1 MSGNGAASMRE
12 GDRRVQKTR
21 AALRAAFG
29 DLLLT
34 RPYADFGP
42 AEIAERADVGR
53 STFYEHFQGKDDL
66 LVQSTLPILE
76 PLAASCGGPDLGVER
91 RLVAL
96 LDHTWENRRF
106 VRPMLAERPQALLV
120 RALAERIAAVLA
132 ARPGGADTGR
142 AALAGGAVAAA
153 QLALLGDFLSGRT
166 GAPASELARRLQ
178 VMSRAAA
185 SALVD

>member
-1 MSGNGAASMRE
+1 MSGNGAASAAE

-29 DLLLT
+29 DLLLS
-34 RPYADFGP
+34 RPYTDFGP

-76 PLAASCGGPDLGVER
+76 PLAASCVGPDVAVDA

-96 LDHTWENRRF
+96 LEHIWENRRF
-106 VRPMLAERPQALLV
+106 VRPMLADRPQALLV
-120 RALAERIAAVLA
+120 RALGERIAAVLA
-132 ARPGGADTGR
+132 GRPDGADAGR

-153 QLALLGDFLSGRT
+153 QLALLGGFLSGRT
-166 GAPASELARRLQ
+166 GAPAAELAKRLQ